1 MNDIRIILYVA
12 GVYVGVPSLKCP
24 FPQVLLGWGASVM
37 YDVIL
42 AGLLYLFSFHLM
54 KCDEH
59 LCSSQMCLFH
69 ASVWWYHLVILQ
81 LLWYD
86 VIPKSSLILVAI
98 LLLSNLFMSRNYF
111 GETYARV
118 LNSRFINY
126 NILYLSGGSYYILYP
141 FSYLAFC
148 LWNS

>member
-1 MNDIRIILYVA
+1 MMS
-12 GVYVGVPSLKCP
+12 P
-24 FPQVLLGWGASVM
+24 LLVSFTFF
-37 YDVIL
+37 L
-42 AGLLYLFSFHLM
+42 FHLVI
-54 KCDEH
+54 CDEH

-86 VIPKSSLILVAI
+86 VIPKSLSFLFLFYFQICSCSCREITLVKHMHV
-98 LLLSNLFMSRNYF
+98 F
-111 GETYARV
+111 

-148 LWNS
+148 FGTHIFSLYSFLV